1 METEVQNQAETQ
13 TQAQAEV
20 KTAPA
25 ETEKTFVVAILLCL
39 FLGGFG
45 AHRFYVGKKN
55 SAIGIL
61 ALSLGGIITF
71 GLTSIA
77 ASVWVLVDLVQI
89 ILGNFKTADGKDL
102 VR

>member
-1 METEVQNQAETQ
+1 MENETQ
-13 TQAQAEV
+13 NTPV
-20 KTAPA
+20 VG
-25 ETEKTFVVAILLCL
+25 EKTFVATILLCI

-45 AHRFYVGKKN
+45 AHRFYVGKKG

-61 ALSLGGIITF
+61 ALCLGGFLTF
-71 GLTSIA
+71 GLTSLA
-77 ASVWVLVDLVQI
+77 ASIWVLVDLVQI